1 VIGAQLAVPQPE
13 PQRPPSLA
21 GARQPV
27 QLAVTGAEALLVSGA
42 SPEGSRV
49 DVVVSQQGGLG
60 QQGRTYVAAAG
71 ARLLALARPGGPGEG
86 WSATLALT
94 REEALDLIGA
104 ETAARQIRLLPRP

>member
-1 VIGAQLAVPQPE
+1 
-13 PQRPPSLA
+13 
-21 GARQPV
+21 V
-27 QLAVTGAEALLVSGA
+27 QLGVTGAEALLVGGG
-42 SPEGSRV
+42 SPEGSGV

-60 QQGRTYVAAAG
+60 ERGRTYVAAAG
-71 ARLLALARPGGPGEG
+71 ARLLALAQPSGPGEG